1 MHKHLL
7 LLVWIL
13 VGITA
18 TGLAQTDMLSLQKR
32 GISIQHYSKG
42 SYLKCL
48 LENGVWVTGYI
59 MQLRNDSITLKPFHI
74 VQFANP
80 WGTASVDTQWMAMFK
95 FHHQQ
100 ISGFPK
106 SKYEGFIYVKNGALF
121 KGGAVLYTIVNLI
134 ARGSDAFTPR
144 NLVNLG
150 IAAAFFTAGIVLK
163 QQYKPYYP
171 IGKKYTT
178 RYTAF

>member
-1 MHKHLL
+1 MYKFLL
-7 LLVWIL
+7 TLGWLWCSW
-13 VGITA
+13 A
-18 TGLAQTDMLSLQKR
+18 TTCFAQSDMLSLQKK

-42 SYLKCL
+42 SYIKCL
-48 LENGVWVTGYI
+48 LKNGVWVTGYI
-59 MQLRNDSITLKPFHI
+59 LQLKNDSVTLKPFHI

-80 WGTASVDTQWMAMFK
+80 WGTASVDTQWLAIFK

-100 ISGFPK
+100 IIGFPK
-106 SKYEGFIYVKNGALF
+106 SKYEGFIYIKNGALF
-121 KGGAVLYTIVNLI
+121 KGGAVLYTLVNLI
-134 ARGSDAFTPR
+134 GRGGNAFEPR

-150 IAAAFFTAGIVLK
+150 IAAAFFTAGVILK

-178 RYTAF
+178 RYTAL